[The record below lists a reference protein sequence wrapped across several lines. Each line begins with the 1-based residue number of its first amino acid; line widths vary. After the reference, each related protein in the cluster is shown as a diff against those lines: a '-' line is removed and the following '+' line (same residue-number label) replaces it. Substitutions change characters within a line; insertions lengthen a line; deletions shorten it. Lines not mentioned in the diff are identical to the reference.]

1 MSLLAGARVDNLA
14 PSLAEYMA
22 ENRGFVDEALD
33 RYVPGAHNEPR
44 LLHEAMRYSLFA
56 GGKRLRPI
64 LAIASFEIVG
74 DSNYGVMPLAAA
86 LECVHT
92 YSLIHDDL
100 PAMDD
105 DDLRRGKPT
114 SHKKYGEAVAILAGD
129 ALITLAF
136 EILSSPE
143 FTRMFPHGRVLAV
156 IRDVAQASGSTG
168 LIAGQVW
175 DMWFEGRVAD
185 EQAVN
190 RIILN
195 KTGALI
201 RSSLTS
207 GARLAGANLPQL
219 KIFSIYGEKLGMA
232 FQIRDDLL
240 DLEGDTERLGKNVQK
255 DGKRGKA
262 TYPSLFGADKARNMI
277 DNLLS
282 EAANAIEPLGERA
295 ETLRLLTEYIGQRMN

>member
-1 MSLLAGARVDNLA
+1 MSLLTGARVDNLA

-44 LLHEAMRYSLFA
+44 SLHEAMRYSLFA

-114 SHKKYGEAVAILAGD
+114 SHKKYGEALAILAGD

-156 IRDVAQASGSTG
+156 IRDVAKASGSTG

-207 GARLAGANLPQL
+207 GARLAGANLSQL

-240 DLEGDTERLGKNVQK
+240 DLEGDAERLGKNVQK

-262 TYPSLFGADKARNMI
+262 TYPALFGADKARNMI